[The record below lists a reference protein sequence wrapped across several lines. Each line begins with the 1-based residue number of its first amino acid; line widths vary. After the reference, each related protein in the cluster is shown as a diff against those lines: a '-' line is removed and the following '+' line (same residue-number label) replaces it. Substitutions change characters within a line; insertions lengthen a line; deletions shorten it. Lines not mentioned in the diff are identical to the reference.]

1 MTKLGWFHGRIVGP
15 FCSMVLLLLLSN
27 AEPGW
32 AQQSGGEGVP
42 LEPGD
47 AIRVELSR
55 EEELSGEYPVD
66 ESGRVSLPLV
76 GDWMV
81 RGVPPDELERDL
93 EAAYREQVRNQAINV
108 TLLRRVRVLGE
119 VNEPGLFHVDPTMTV
134 ADALALAGGAT
145 SNGNKEEVR
154 IIRDGT
160 EIRTDVY
167 TAIGERVRSGD
178 QIFVPQRSWFAR
190 NSGFVIGATL
200 SAISILATQL

>member
-1 MTKLGWFHGRIVGP
+1 MKLGAFDGRTVGA
-15 FCSMVLLLLLSN
+15 FCSMVLFLLLSN

-76 GDWMV
+76 GDRMV

-145 SNGNKEEVR
+145 SNGDKEEVR
-154 IIRDGT
+154 IIRDGA